1 MPAATVTTT
10 VAVAYMANIGVTR
23 RPRWSH
29 RSKAT
34 TKIHQATPGF
44 PRPASWGRVPTGP
57 SSGAPCPYP
66 RRESRVVQQNE
77 LLLKGSG
84 IKAVFSL
91 ALLPRRPYMRE
102 SSCSVGGGVDSSN
115 HQFPR
120 QTFPIRLQV
129 RLRVGR
135 LTLGLTVADRWECS
149 QATGLP
155 AWRHQDLH
163 ITATRAHG
171 ITGTQT
177 EESVLRYWSRL
188 DLM

>member
-10 VAVAYMANIGVTR
+10 VRVAYTANIGVTR

-29 RSKAT
+29 RSEAT
-34 TKIHQATPGF
+34 TKIHQATPSF
-44 PRPASWGRVPTGP
+44 PRPAGWGRVPTGP

-66 RRESRVVQQNE
+66 RRESGVVQPNE
-77 LLLKGSG
+77 LLSKGSG

-102 SSCSVGGGVDSSN
+102 FSCSVGGGVDSSN

-129 RLRVGR
+129 RLPVGR

-149 QATGLP
+149 QAAGLP
-155 AWRHQDLH
+155 AWRHQDLR
-163 ITATRAHG
+163 ITANGAHG

-188 DLM
+188 DLK

>member
-1 MPAATVTTT
+1 MPTATVTTT
-10 VAVAYMANIGVTR
+10 VAVAYTANIGVTR

-29 RSKAT
+29 RSRAT
-34 TKIHQATPGF
+34 TKIHQGTPSF
-44 PRPASWGRVPTGP
+44 PRPAGWGRVPKGP

-66 RRESRVVQQNE
+66 RRESRVVQANE

-84 IKAVFSL
+84 VKAVFSL

-102 SSCSVGGGVDSSN
+102 SSCSVGGGFNSSD
-115 HQFPR
+115 HQDPR

-129 RLRVGR
+129 RLQVGR

-155 AWRHQDLH
+155 AWRHQDFH
-163 ITATRAHG
+163 ITANRAHG
-171 ITGTQT
+171 ITSTQT

-188 DLM
+188 DLK